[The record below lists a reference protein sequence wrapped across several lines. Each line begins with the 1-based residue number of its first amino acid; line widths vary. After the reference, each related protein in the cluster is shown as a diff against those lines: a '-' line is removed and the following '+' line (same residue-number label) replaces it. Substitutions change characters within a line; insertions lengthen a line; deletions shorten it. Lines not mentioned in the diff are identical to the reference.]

1 MTPLATSHSDQE
13 LVAAVRRGSAAAF
26 EELYGRYSARIR
38 AYVLGTLGDR
48 TRADDVT
55 QEVFISALRG
65 LRGSEVA
72 IAFKPWIYG
81 IAKNACIDEFR
92 RTRRRG
98 REVPLGGDPADEL
111 TSPRWL
117 VAAPS
122 PDVAVEEKQQLSD
135 LRSAFGV
142 LSASHHRVIVMRE
155 LEGLSYSQI
164 GERLGMS
171 QPVVESTLFRA
182 RRQLGAEYDEVR
194 SGRRCGIVQ
203 TEIAKAPTPPWKSL
217 GLRQRRRLTRHLAHC
232 EALPPCRPA
241 GGYGR
246 ILLPRPDPA
255 GEDRRAPAAASIAAW
270 APWRRAPETTVT
282 GSLRWRRDRW
292 GRERCRR
299 SMRSGTQAVHWAG
312 SGGRPWL
319 PPLRQR
325 YWRGRGPGWWSG
337 SVAPPARL
345 TIRTLRL
352 LLWDLQSPPKQPD
365 PRAASPRCNRRP
377 G

>member
-1 MTPLATSHSDQE
+1 MPRSG
-13 LVAAVRRGSAAAF
+13 VRRGSAAAF

-98 REVPLGGDPADEL
+98 REVPLGGDPADKL

-122 PDVAVEEKQQLSD
+122 PDVAVDEKQQLSD

-164 GERLGMS
+164 GERLAMS
-171 QPVVESTLFRA
+171 QPVVESPLLRA

-203 TEIAKAPTPPWKSL
+203 TEIAKAPTPPGSHSGCASAASSRAIWRTASPAAVPP
-217 GLRQRRRLTRHLAHC
+217 GRRVWTNPSSAPRPCRRRSPRSCRCFHRCVGTVAPPRRIPPSLARC
-232 EALPPCRPA
+232 
-241 GGYGR
+241 
-246 ILLPRPDPA
+246 
-255 GEDRRAPAAASIAAW
+255 
-270 APWRRAPETTVT
+270 
-282 GSLRWRRDRW
+282 RWRRDRW
-292 GRERCRR
+292 GRERCR
-299 SMRSGTQAVHWAG
+299 
-312 SGGRPWL
+312 
-319 PPLRQR
+319 
-325 YWRGRGPGWWSG
+325 
-337 SVAPPARL
+337 
-345 TIRTLRL
+345 
-352 LLWDLQSPPKQPD
+352 
-365 PRAASPRCNRRP
+365 
-377 G
+377 